1 MSRLSKLKK
10 AKTRTVAGKQVPC
23 TNTNTIARLNRATGG
38 MCVEGKSARPN
49 LARPMRIKKNFGGAL
64 SGMLSSPVGGNP
76 GLNQNPTGSP
86 YFTSPPVPTAT
97 VPPAA
102 PGPAVMP
109 STPATAPP
117 LAAPNPAVTGAV
129 TPLPLQPGGL
139 LNNGGNQ

>member
-1 MSRLSKLKK
+1 MRLAKLKK
-10 AKTRTVAGKQVPC
+10 AKTRTVAGKQVPSQGC
-23 TNTNTIARLNRATGG
+23 RPVPGRASGG
-38 MCVEGKSARPN
+38 MCVDGASARPN

-97 VPPAA
+97 VPPAT